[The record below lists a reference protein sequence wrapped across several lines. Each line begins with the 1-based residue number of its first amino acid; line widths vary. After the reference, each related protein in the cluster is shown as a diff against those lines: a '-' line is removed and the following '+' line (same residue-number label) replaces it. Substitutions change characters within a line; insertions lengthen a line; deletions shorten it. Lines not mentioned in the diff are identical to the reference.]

1 MDDYADLGYGYDSN
15 DSFIDNG
22 DVHDEIVPEN
32 VTTAYGGFYVNSGPL
47 EFKARESADE
57 DSDLEAV
64 IQEGEKATKKRKY
77 VKKNGEKQQ
86 QPPKKK
92 IKTPDQSP
100 AASSPAEGTEIKKPR
115 FSKVGIVTQI
125 NPFSAHP
132 SSTSPIPLFLG
143 REAVGEA

>member
-86 QPPKKK
+86 PPKKK

-100 AASSPAEGTEIKKPR
+100 AASPAEGTEIKKPR
-115 FSKVGIVTQI
+115 FSKVGIDTYI
-125 NPFSAHP
+125 NAFSG
-132 SSTSPIPLFLG
+132 SFF
-143 REAVGEA
+143 

>member
-86 QPPKKK
+86 PPKKK

-100 AASSPAEGTEIKKPR
+100 AASPAEGTEIKKPR

-132 SSTSPIPLFLG
+132 SSTSPILLFSG

>member
-77 VKKNGEKQQ
+77 VKKNGEKQ
-86 QPPKKK
+86 PPKKK
-92 IKTPDQSP
+92 TKTPDQSP
-100 AASSPAEGTEIKKPR
+100 VEVSSPAEGTEIKKAR
-115 FSKVGIVTQI
+115 FSKVGINIQI
-125 NPFSAHP
+125 NVYPHIFPATTSSFSRTG
-132 SSTSPIPLFLG
+132 SRWGGL
-143 REAVGEA
+143 R

>member
-77 VKKNGEKQQ
+77 VKKNGEKQ
-86 QPPKKK
+86 PPKKK

-100 AASSPAEGTEIKKPR
+100 AASSGVSSPAEGTEIKKPR
-115 FSKVGIVTQI
+115 FSKVGNDTTLF
-125 NPFSAHP
+125 PYFFPAP
-132 SSTSPIPLFLG
+132 DSSFLG

>member
-86 QPPKKK
+86 PPKKK

-100 AASSPAEGTEIKKPR
+100 AASPAEGTEIKKPR
-115 FSKVGIVTQI
+115 FSKVGIDTYI
-125 NPFSAHP
+125 IAFSD
-132 SSTSPIPLFLG
+132 SFF
-143 REAVGEA
+143 

>member
-86 QPPKKK
+86 PPKKK

-100 AASSPAEGTEIKKPR
+100 AASPAEGTEIKKPR

-132 SSTSPIPLFLG
+132 SSTSRFLFFRTGSRWGGLK
-143 REAVGEA
+143 

>member
-1 MDDYADLGYGYDSN
+1 MDDYADLGFGYDSN

-32 VTTAYGGFYVNSGPL
+32 VTTAYGGFYVNSGAL

-77 VKKNGEKQQ
+77 VKKNGEKQ
-86 QPPKKK
+86 PPKKK
-92 IKTPDQSP
+92 TKKPDQSP
-100 AASSPAEGTEIKKPR
+100 ATSSEVSSPAEGTEIKKPR
-115 FSKVGIVTQI
+115 FSKVRQSV
-125 NPFSAHP
+125 NL
-132 SSTSPIPLFLG
+132 LFVDIFRAG
-143 REAVGEA
+143 W

>member
-86 QPPKKK
+86 PPKKK
-92 IKTPDQSP
+92 TKTPDQSP
-100 AASSPAEGTEIKKPR
+100 AASSASEVSLPAEGTEIKKPR
-115 FSKVGIVTQI
+115 FSKVGIDTYI
-125 NPFSAHP
+125 NAFSG
-132 SSTSPIPLFLG
+132 SFF
-143 REAVGEA
+143 